1 MTAPAA
7 DPPGFFLS
15 FEGSEG
21 CGKSTQIRLL
31 RARLEAAGRR
41 VEVLRE
47 PGGTEIGEEVRHLLQ
62 HAQEGRGMCA
72 ETELL
77 LFAAS
82 RAQIVREKVRPL
94 LAEGVFV
101 ILDRFLDST
110 TVYQGRARGLPLES
124 VRAVNAFATGGTLPL
139 LTVLLDMDARA
150 AWSRIHETGRELDRM
165 ESQPLEFFE
174 KVRAGY
180 LALAGAEPERI
191 RVVDADRAPE
201 TVHEEIWSLVQTRC
215 HAL

>member
-1 MTAPAA
+1 
-7 DPPGFFLS
+7 
-15 FEGSEG
+15 
-21 CGKSTQIRLL
+21 
-31 RARLEAAGRR
+31 
-41 VEVLRE
+41 
-47 PGGTEIGEEVRHLLQ
+47 
-62 HAQEGRGMCA
+62 MCA

-94 LAEGVFV
+94 LAQGVFV

-110 TVYQGRARGLPLES
+110 TVYQGHARGLPLES
-124 VRAVNAFATGGTLPL
+124 VRAINAFATGGTLPG

-150 AWSRIHETGRELDRM
+150 AWGRIHEAGRELDRM

-180 LALAGAEPERI
+180 LALAAAEPGRF
-191 RVVDADRAPE
+191 RTVDADRAPE
-201 TVHEEIWSLVQTRC
+201 AVHETVWSLVLEEN
-215 HAL
+215 HGL

>member
-1 MTAPAA
+1 M
-7 DPPGFFLS
+7 PGFFLS

-31 RARLEAAGRR
+31 RARLETAGQR

-47 PGGTEIGEEVRHLLQ
+47 PGGTPVGEEVRHLLQ
-62 HAQEGRGMCA
+62 HAKEGHGMCA

-110 TVYQGRARGLPLES
+110 TVYQGYARGLPLES
-124 VRAVNAFATGGTLPL
+124 VRAINAFATGGTLPG

-150 AWSRIHETGRELDRM
+150 AWGRIHEAGRELDRM

-180 LALAGAEPERI
+180 LALAGEEPGRI
-191 RVVDADRAPE
+191 LTVNADRAPE
-201 TVHEEIWSLVQTRC
+201 VVHEEIWNLVQTRR

>member
-1 MTAPAA
+1 VSDTPSIS
-7 DPPGFFLS
+7 GFLLS

-31 RARLEAAGRR
+31 QEHLEASGQR
-41 VEVLRE
+41 VIVLRE
-47 PGGTEIGEEVRHLLQ
+47 PGGTEIGEEIRHLLQ
-62 HAQEGRGMCA
+62 HAKEGHTMTH

-94 LAEGVFV
+94 LASGVFV

-110 TVYQGRARGLPLES
+110 TVYQGLARGLPLES
-124 VRAVNAFATGGTLPL
+124 VNAINAFAVGGTMPH
-139 LTVLLDMDARA
+139 LTLLLDLETSV
-150 AWSRIHETGRELDRM
+150 AWERIHATGRELDRM
-165 ESQPLEFFE
+165 ESQPREFYE
-174 KVRAGY
+174 KVRHGY
-180 LALAGAEPERI
+180 LTLASAEPERI
-191 RVVDADRAPE
+191 AIVDAARPPE
-201 TVHEEIWSLVQTRC
+201 TVHEEVMKLVQARH